1 MRHLGA
7 CLIDCVDYSDFGFV
21 AFEVDVIKDFDWLK
35 EVASDK
41 LVKENQG
48 K

>member
-21 AFEVDVIKDFDWLK
+21 AFEVNVIKVFDWLK
-35 EVASDK
+35 KVASDK

-48 K
+48 E